1 MVQAK
6 GPAAQ
11 SVIDI
16 RVQAPYVNFMTT
28 PNDKRDLILNA
39 ALKIAP
45 FEGWT
50 ALTLKRAVREAGLPE
65 GSGPLYFEDGIGGL
79 LDYWAD
85 RLDRETEIEIT
96 KLDLEALKIRER
108 VTQGVLKR
116 LEAIGH
122 HEEAARRAS
131 SRLVLPDLAATGM
144 GQIWRAADTI
154 WTAIGDTS
162 TDANY
167 YSKRT
172 ILSTVIGA
180 TLPVWLSDQDPKKA
194 KARAF
199 LDARIENVMS
209 FEKLK
214 WQVKSKTKDLPNP
227 AEILGQLRY
236 GGVDIFTRPKKGR
249 ARRRRYS
256 R

>member
-1 MVQAK
+1 MSE
-6 GPAAQ
+6 PNE
-11 SVIDI
+11 I
-16 RVQAPYVNFMTT
+16 RDT
-28 PNDKRDLILNA
+28 ILDA

-50 ALTLKRAVREAGLPE
+50 DLTLKRAVRDAELAE
-65 GSGPLYFEDGIGGL
+65 GSERLYFETGISSV
-79 LDYWAD
+79 LDYWAA
-85 RLDRETEIEIT
+85 RLDAKTEHAIREM
-96 KLDLEALKIRER
+96 DLASLKIRER
-108 VTQGVLKR
+108 VTQGVLVR
-116 LEAIGH
+116 LEVIGR

-131 SRLVLPDLAATGM
+131 SRLVLPDLAATGVR
-144 GQIWRAADTI
+144 QLWSAADTI
-154 WTAIGDTS
+154 WRAIGDTS

-167 YSKRT
+167 YSKRA
-172 ILSTVIGA
+172 ILSSVIGA
-180 TLPVWLSDQDPKKA
+180 TLPIWLSDQSDGKA

-199 LDARIENVMS
+199 LDARIENVMG

-214 WQVKSKTKDLPNP
+214 WRVKTATQNMPEP

-236 GGVDIFTRPKKGR
+236 GGLDFLSRPKKGR